1 MSKITIKVLGIAV
14 LLIALASCKKE
25 TGSDVKPEPVRQKSK
40 LELLCQTW
48 ILNETYENNV
58 QKTSNGTDKYIFT
71 PQGQFKFYYNSNWM
85 EIGTFDFTSK
95 DSTAISVLFNG
106 TSNPTVMTF
115 QQIDEK
121 VLNTSFVS
129 GGKNFLYKYKR

>member
-1 MSKITIKVLGIAV
+1 MSKITIKILGIAV
-14 LLIALASCKKE
+14 VLIALASCKKE
-25 TGSDVKPEPVRQKSK
+25 TTNDVKPDPVKQKSK

-48 ILNETYENNV
+48 ILSETYEDNV

-71 PQGQFKFYYNSNWM
+71 PQGQFKFYYNNSWM

-95 DSTAISVLFNG
+95 DSTAISVLFSG
-106 TSNPTVMTF
+106 ASNPYVMTF

-129 GGKNFLYKYKR
+129 NGKNLLYKYKR